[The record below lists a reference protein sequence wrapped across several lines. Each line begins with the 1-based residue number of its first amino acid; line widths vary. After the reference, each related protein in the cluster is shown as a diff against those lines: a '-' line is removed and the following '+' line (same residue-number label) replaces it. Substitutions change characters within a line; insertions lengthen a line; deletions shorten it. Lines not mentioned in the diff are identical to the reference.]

1 MTVKTTPP
9 PPVDK
14 PSPADQFSAF
24 TGRDFRTATIENH
37 WNDPPNKIFKA
48 SEEIDVDVDSKI
60 VHKVINETVK
70 RCKAQYKTGMQKRM
84 IDDTDRR
91 MIQLLKKVD
100 DHELN
105 SDVLHQLCQLCQAME
120 KGDFKEALDMHV
132 KLMTK
137 AYDDHGQWILGLKR
151 LIDLD
156 EKTTK

>member
-1 MTVKTTPP
+1 
-9 PPVDK
+9 
-14 PSPADQFSAF
+14 
-24 TGRDFRTATIENH
+24 
-37 WNDPPNKIFKA
+37 
-48 SEEIDVDVDSKI
+48 
-60 VHKVINETVK
+60 
-70 RCKAQYKTGMQKRM
+70 MQKRM

-91 MIQLLKKVD
+91 MTQLLQKVD

-120 KGDFKEALDMHV
+120 KGDFTEALDMHV